1 MIRIPV
7 MALLTL
13 LAVPF
18 RILVTFWGAMVRRKN
33 TVVVW
38 ELGGGRK
45 AIEPK
50 VFDRMLQTLA
60 HLAEDQRIS
69 GLRIELR
76 PLALGLAQVYRL
88 REAINDVRL
97 SGKRVEVHVDGLTDK
112 SLLLASVATR
122 ISMCP
127 ASEVFLSGVASPV
140 RFYGDALARVGISV
154 DFESAGAYKSFGEV
168 YTRGLPTVANRE
180 AMDHILGDLQN
191 QWVAAVA
198 SARSIDVE
206 RVELALQQAP
216 IPADKAAEI
225 GLIDAVA
232 YSDQDWDEWEQ
243 FLGKEPIEASF
254 GGYGRLIR
262 FRNRLPA
269 VRRKKQRI
277 AVVHLEGPVVERR
290 SQMMRGGRMI
300 ASDDVVPVLDSLAEN
315 KAIKGVVLAVNSPGG
330 SALASD
336 LIARSV
342 EALRD
347 KKPVVA
353 VFGNVAA
360 SGGYYISALAHE
372 IWTHPATVTG
382 SIGVVGGK
390 VVLGDALAKLGIQT
404 TWMGPA
410 PDPGMMTAEAKF
422 TEGQRIRFRASLK
435 RVYDRFL
442 AIVAKGRELEIE
454 GVEAVAQGRVW
465 TGIQAV
471 ENGLADRIGTLKQ
484 ATARVA
490 EIAGVKKERYRA
502 LPIRFEPPK
511 FGALSQAVGARTE
524 LTFNVMDALLPEDS
538 LTLQVVYSSPAEP
551 LALMPGALDLDVLS
565 AWCGGS
571 PYASR

>member
-7 MALLTL
+7 MAVLTIL
-13 LAVPF
+13 VLPF
-18 RILVTFWGAMVRRKN
+18 RILVTLWAVMIRRKH
-33 TVVVW
+33 TVIVW

-50 VFDRMLQTLA
+50 AFDRMLSTLSTIA
-60 HLAEDQRIS
+60 ADKRVG

-76 PLALGLAQVYRL
+76 PMALGLAQAYLL
-88 REAINDVRL
+88 RNAIGRVRDA
-97 SGKRVEVHVDGLTDK
+97 GKRVEVHLDGMTDK
-112 SLLLASVATR
+112 MLLLASRASR

-140 RFYGDALARVGISV
+140 KFYGDALSRHGVTV

-180 AMDHILGDLQN
+180 AMDHLLGDLQD
-191 QWVAAVA
+191 QWLAAVA
-198 SARSIDVE
+198 EGRDLAVDQVE
-206 RVELALQQAP
+206 GLLEQSP
-216 IPADKAAEI
+216 IAAERAHEL

-232 YSDQDWDEWEQ
+232 YSDQDWDAWEEV
-243 FLGKEPIEASF
+243 LGKEPIEASF
-254 GGYGRLIR
+254 AGYGRLMR
-262 FRNRLPA
+262 FREKLPRL
-269 VRRKKQRI
+269 RRKKKRI

-290 SQMMRGGRMI
+290 GQMMRGGRMI
-300 ASDDVVPVLDSLAEN
+300 ASDDVVPALDALAES
-315 KAIKGVVLAVNSPGG
+315 KAVKGVVLAVNSPGG

-342 EALRD
+342 QALAD

-372 IWTHPATVTG
+372 VWTHPASVTG

-390 VVLGDALAKLGIQT
+390 VVLGGALSRLGVQT

-410 PDPGMMTAEAKF
+410 PDPGLLTPEARF
-422 TEGQRIRFRASLK
+422 TDGQRERFRASLK
-435 RVYDRFL
+435 RVYDRFI
-442 AIVAKGRELEIE
+442 AIVSKGRSMEISE
-454 GVEAVAQGRVW
+454 VEPVAQGRVW
-465 TGIQAV
+465 TGRQAI
-471 ENGLADRIGTLKQ
+471 ENGLADRLGTIED

-490 EIAGVKKERYRA
+490 EMAEVPMGRYKA
-502 LPIRFEPPK
+502 VPVRFEPPK
-511 FGALSQAVGARTE
+511 FGALSQAMSSQSSLSAGIDTIFRE
-524 LTFNVMDALLPEDS
+524 EALLV
-538 LTLQVVYSSPAEP
+538 QAVYSSPAEP
-551 LALMPGALDLDVLS
+551 LALLPSTVDLDVS
-565 AWCGGS
+565 AGWGVGS
-571 PYASR
+571 P